1 MQKPECFPCRLGNNQ
16 TVFGQRLDITGETPF
31 SITNQVLKL
40 GLGTKKVKNTFLTI
54 QTILQARVTL
64 GRFVE
69 TFLPWKV
76 IIVYVTIIVKI
87 ITIFVVL
94 VLISGSC
101 YANFSLLFTRPGNAC
116 SLSSRGQPLSKM
128 DKLIEIQQVNITDT
142 MAWALFK
149 SGDDQSL
156 NVLLSRY
163 FRPLLHYGSKFS
175 KDRSLIEDV
184 IQDLFLDFLE
194 RRTHLGNPVS
204 VKNYLFKCLRNNLI
218 RAMNE
223 NMVNI
228 EMPEKEDLF
237 ADFENIEKFL
247 VSLDESTE
255 LTSKITRF
263 FSFLTKRQKEVLFL
277 RYYEN
282 LDNDEIAEMMGISKQ
297 SVSNLLL
304 KSINVLRENWI
315 FVPIFFTSC
324 C

>member
-1 MQKPECFPCRLGNNQ
+1 
-16 TVFGQRLDITGETPF
+16 
-31 SITNQVLKL
+31 
-40 GLGTKKVKNTFLTI
+40 
-54 QTILQARVTL
+54 
-64 GRFVE
+64 
-69 TFLPWKV
+69 
-76 IIVYVTIIVKI
+76 
-87 ITIFVVL
+87 
-94 VLISGSC
+94 
-101 YANFSLLFTRPGNAC
+101 
-116 SLSSRGQPLSKM
+116 M
-128 DKLIEIQQVNITDT
+128 DKWIEVQQVDTTDAMT
-142 MAWALFK
+142 WALFK
-149 SGDDQSL
+149 SGDDESL

-175 KDRSLIEDV
+175 KDRSLVEDV

-218 RAMNE
+218 RAVKE
-223 NMVNI
+223 TLVRV

-237 ADFENIEKFL
+237 VDFENIEKFL
-247 VSLDESTE
+247 VGLDESTE

-304 KSINVLRENWI
+304 KSVNVLRENWI
-315 FVPIFFTSC
+315 FIPLLFAGKSLFFNNL
-324 C
+324 